1 MFCPRCNTELP
12 DSAALCSNCGSPVS
26 VASPLQ
32 TQAATFSY
40 LPAGTPQ
47 WPATASANAPYN
59 TTGYAQK
66 TVEPA
71 YAPPQHEPE
80 GPRRKSNSLSFPT
93 VLLLL
98 FVSILVGGGLTF
110 GVLTLQNRGNS
121 PRPAHAITL
130 TPATAQTPSATTTP
144 GAQGTTLPTPSS
156 FHPISSTDIGVSTQ
170 YPSDWTADAPQKS
183 TTSTIL
189 SVHPT
194 QPDGIA
200 ISFERF
206 TQSTSA
212 TIKSTSDV
220 NQNNFAQFQAIQS
233 VSNFKV
239 TTSAA
244 AQQTIGGAQWDEQD
258 ATFSSNNIVYHLTTI
273 AAQYKQMYYD
283 IVYFAPDSV
292 YGQAVQKYFQPMLT
306 SFKFLT

>member
-1 MFCPRCNTELP
+1 MFCPRCNTELS

-32 TQAATFSY
+32 SQMPTFSY

-47 WPATASANAPYN
+47 WPTTASPNVPY
-59 TTGYAQK
+59 K
-66 TVEPA
+66 TAGHAEATLEPD
-71 YAPPQHEPE
+71 YAPIEREPE
-80 GPRRKSNSLSFPT
+80 RPRRKSGSLGLPM

-98 FVSILVGGGLTF
+98 FVSILVGGGLTY
-110 GVLTLQNRGNS
+110 GVLALQNNGNS
-121 PRPAHAITL
+121 SRPAHAISL
-130 TPATAQTPSATTTP
+130 TPAAAQSPAATTTP

-183 TTSTIL
+183 TTSTII

-206 TQSTSA
+206 TQTTSA
-212 TIKSTSDV
+212 TIKSTNDV

-233 VSNFKV
+233 VSNFKAV
-239 TTSAA
+239 TPAA

-258 ATFSSNNIVYHLTTI
+258 ATFSSNNVVYHLTTI

-292 YGQAVQKYFQPMLT
+292 YGQAVQKYFQPMLS
-306 SFKFLT
+306 SFKFLS